1 MRATKVMRAAAVAAV
16 LVAPP
21 REAAAQSAEQAQ
33 QIQQQIDQLRQEF
46 NDRVAALAVV
56 AAIGTA
62 PVAAA
67 DEPVATDQPS
77 PPSRSCAQLGA
88 AEYKCAS
95 PGNAQLND
103 APPVTNFF
111 PQGDG

>member
-1 MRATKVMRAAAVAAV
+1 MTMGTKRKRIAPLLATV
-16 LVAPP
+16 
-21 REAAAQSAEQAQ
+21 
-33 QIQQQIDQLRQEF
+33 
-46 NDRVAALAVV
+46 AVV
-56 AAIGTA
+56 AAIGRA

-77 PPSRSCAQLGA
+77 PPSQSCAQLGA
-88 AEYKCAS
+88 AEYKCES
-95 PGNAQLND
+95 PGNAQMND

>member
-1 MRATKVMRAAAVAAV
+1 MTVRTTSKHITPLLAAVA
-16 LVAPP
+16 
-21 REAAAQSAEQAQ
+21 
-33 QIQQQIDQLRQEF
+33 I
-46 NDRVAALAVV
+46 V

-67 DEPVATDQPS
+67 DEPNQPS
-77 PPSRSCAQLGA
+77 PPSQSCSQLGA
-88 AEYKCAS
+88 AEYKCES

-111 PQGDG
+111 PQGDD

>member
-1 MRATKVMRAAAVAAV
+1 MRTTRKHIAPLLAAFAAVT
-16 LVAPP
+16 
-21 REAAAQSAEQAQ
+21 
-33 QIQQQIDQLRQEF
+33 
-46 NDRVAALAVV
+46 
-56 AAIGTA
+56 AIGGA

-77 PPSRSCAQLGA
+77 PPSQSCAQVGG
-88 AEYKCAS
+88 AEYKCES

-111 PQGDG
+111 PQGDD